1 MKLIWSAII
10 LGVVI
15 VGAVLYITRGGVVD
29 TKNNV
34 SIVEGKQVIQII
46 AKGGY
51 SPRNSVAKAGMPTVL
66 KIKTSGTFDCS
77 SALVIPSLSYRA
89 NLPMSGETLID
100 VPTQPVGSTLQ
111 GICAMGMYSFSVQ
124 FN

>member
-100 VPTQPVGSTLQ
+100 VPTQPAGSTLQ
-111 GICAMGMYSFSVQ
+111 GVCAMGMYSFSVQ

>member
-1 MKLIWSAII
+1 MKLIWGTVI

-15 VGAVLYITRGGVVD
+15 IGVVLYITRGGVAD

-34 SIVEGKQVIQII
+34 SIIDGKQVIQIM

-51 SPRNSVAKAGMPTVL
+51 SPRSSVAKAGMPTVL

-100 VPTQPVGSTLQ
+100 VPTQPAGSTLQ
-111 GICAMGMYSFSVQ
+111 GVCAMGMYSFSVQ

>member
-15 VGAVLYITRGGVVD
+15 VGTVLYITRGGVVD